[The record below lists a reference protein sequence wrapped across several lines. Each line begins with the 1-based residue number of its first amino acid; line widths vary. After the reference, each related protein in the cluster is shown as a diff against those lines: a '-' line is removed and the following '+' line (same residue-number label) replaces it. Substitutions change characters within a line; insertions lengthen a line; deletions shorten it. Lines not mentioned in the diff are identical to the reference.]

1 MANDLFIIVGAPLLG
16 SSVEQSG
23 NKLIIICNEQKYTIN
38 LLVFIR
44 KDSIKLVNL
53 SDVAGVSIKKETVC
67 RIGFVETSTHHIVR
81 NGIGHEVAGVN
92 IRLRF
97 LTELGLFLNVLPENI
112 AGRNRGN
119 LQLLSNLDGLSAF
132 TGAGRAYDQKT
143 VHRSNPS

>member
-53 SDVAGVSIKKETVC
+53 SDVAGVSMTARVDPKTEARTGSQVRLEFDTEKIHIFDKET
-67 RIGFVETSTHHIVR
+67 
-81 NGIGHEVAGVN
+81 
-92 IRLRF
+92 
-97 LTELGLFLNVLPENI
+97 ELVIIN
-112 AGRNRGN
+112 
-119 LQLLSNLDGLSAF
+119 
-132 TGAGRAYDQKT
+132 
-143 VHRSNPS
+143 